1 MVRNGETYSEL
12 RDLPGQFLVGFCLGC
27 AERASGVLV
36 TLADQEDAAWFSH
49 ALEVAWRAPLGE
61 ADEDELIEILEEFEG
76 RTESIDADDPGSRGF
91 SLVQSAMLTVNAIAV
106 HLNPHPGRAEM
117 SGQVLET
124 ILGSFDFKLGDGV
137 AVVTRAGEDEE
148 TGRLQRLEQAAQDA
162 FVASV
167 RGPRGGG
174 RGEPRPDREFLRRLR
189 ASCVPARDEFRGA
202 TVSVA
207 ELAGW
212 DLE

>member
-1 MVRNGETYSEL
+1 MVRNGETYSAL
-12 RDLPGQFLVGFCLGC
+12 RDIPGQFLVGFCLGC
-27 AERASGVLV
+27 AERASGVFV

-49 ALEVAWRAPLGE
+49 SLEIAWRAPLGE
-61 ADEDELIEILEEFEG
+61 ADEDELIEILGEFEG
-76 RTESIDADDPGSRGF
+76 RTEAIDADDPGSRGF
-91 SLVQSAMLTVNAIAV
+91 SVVQSAMLAVNAIAV
-106 HLNPHPGRAEM
+106 HLNPNPVRAEM

-124 ILGSFDFKLGDGV
+124 ILGSFDFKLGGSE
-137 AVVTRAGEDEE
+137 AVVTRAGEDEK

-167 RGPRGGG
+167 RDLRGG
-174 RGEPRPDREFLRRLR
+174 DRADPHFDRAFLGSLR
-189 ASCVPARDEFRGA
+189 ASCAPVRDEFRGA